1 MSVVGKIDD
10 LIEAG
15 WGVVESDYD
24 PVAFHHWRR
33 SAYECLI
40 SMVGP
45 DHVYTRHFEELVR
58 QGGKTDLL
66 AAGGLLSAVREQAS
80 SLTGCHRS
88 EPVAM
93 TRSMSKS

>member
-10 LIEAG
+10 LIDAG

-24 PVAFHHWRR
+24 PVAFQHWRR

-40 SMVGP
+40 AMVGP
-45 DHVYTRHFEELVR
+45 DHVYTRHFEDLVR
-58 QGGKTDLL
+58 EGGKTELL

-80 SLTGCHRS
+80 SSRGCDWS
-88 EPVAM
+88 EPAAI
-93 TRSMSKS
+93 TRSMSQQ